1 MAKLTLIE
9 AARLYGKS
17 RSTLYRHAR
26 KGKLSAEKRTRG
38 DRDTYVVDMAELVR
52 AYGEPPAGDV
62 AGDGAS
68 STPATPGTALL
79 QAEIVALTERLAA
92 SQREVADKGEQLAAE
107 RELGVWL
114 RGQVEA
120 TQRLLTDRRIV
131 GAIRRVLVGDKP

>member
-9 AARLYGKS
+9 AARLYNKS

-38 DRDTYVVDMAELVR
+38 GVDVNVVDMAELVR
-52 AYGEPPAGDV
+52 AYGEPPAGDG

-79 QAEIVALTERLAA
+79 HAEIVALTERLRSAEAKAA
-92 SQREVADKGEQLAAE
+92 DAVDQVA
-107 RELGVWL
+107 WL
-114 RGQVEA
+114 RGQMDLV
-120 TQRLLTDRRIV
+120 QRHLADKSRARGIV
-131 GAIRRVLVGDKP
+131 GMIRQLLLGDKP